1 MKRISKKDYYLGI
14 AKEVSKRGTCLRRNY
29 GSIIV
34 KNDEIIATGY
44 TGAPRGQINCS
55 DTGKCRREEL
65 NIPSGT
71 RYELCRSVHSEMN
84 CIIEAARKDMIGSVL
99 YLYGYDV
106 NTGEEVENLFPC
118 DLCKRA
124 AINAGIKFIVTKNKT
139 YDLSKEIL

>member
-1 MKRISKKDYYLGI
+1 
-14 AKEVSKRGTCLRRNY
+14 
-29 GSIIV
+29 
-34 KNDEIIATGY
+34 
-44 TGAPRGQINCS
+44 
-55 DTGKCRREEL
+55 
-65 NIPSGT
+65 
-71 RYELCRSVHSEMN
+71 
-84 CIIEAARKDMIGSVL
+84 MIGSVL